1 MDATPQPLPDGVRV
15 EVLDAIGVAGRLLL
29 PPDAVPDRTVLFLH
43 GGGYRVGSSQ
53 SHLRLAALIAGT
65 TRAACLSVDYRLA
78 PEHPCPAAL
87 DDAEAGYH
95 WFRDRS
101 GAPALV
107 CGDSAGGGLALALLI
122 RLRDRGEEMPAG
134 AALLAPWLDLT
145 CGGPSF
151 TDLAGEDLMLDGP
164 SLRDSARQYAG
175 SLSLEDPMVSPLF
188 ADLAGLPPLLLQVGG
203 ADLLR
208 DDSVRAAAKAATAGV
223 GITLEVAP
231 GLPHVYQGF
240 AGLLPDADAA
250 IGRVGS

>member
-1 MDATPQPLPDGVRV
+1 
-15 EVLDAIGVAGRLLL
+15 
-29 PPDAVPDRTVLFLH
+29 
-43 GGGYRVGSSQ
+43 
-53 SHLRLAALIAGT
+53 
-65 TRAACLSVDYRLA
+65 
-78 PEHPCPAAL
+78 
-87 DDAEAGYH
+87 
-95 WFRDRS
+95 
-101 GAPALV
+101 
-107 CGDSAGGGLALALLI
+107 
-122 RLRDRGEEMPAG
+122 
-134 AALLAPWLDLT
+134 
-145 CGGPSF
+145 
-151 TDLAGEDLMLDGP
+151 MLDGP